1 MAAILLHLLPHL
13 LLQSAPA
20 SSPAASFSLARE
32 LSRPV
37 ARALEREVTV
47 GEVLGRVE
55 KGWWPGLSA
64 DLDGPYGW
72 FHLHSPLF
80 DRWVSDHVDLLLL
93 EKSVPQA
100 LASDEEVNGEARR
113 MVQGEIEKLRRE
125 GRRTDPEIES
135 ALLDRRRK
143 QEGISIER
151 NLRLEK
157 SLPPLTADALR
168 GHFYRSALNYG
179 GRVRAAHLFFQTTDP
194 TTLARLP
201 LARREEARRR
211 AEEAKRRADAGEDF
225 AELART
231 LSEDP
236 ATVERGGD
244 LGFFPRT
251 GKVPEEVARAAF
263 AGHPGE
269 VLGPVESERG
279 FHVLRILDR
288 RAGRHPEF
296 NSVRGEVE
304 EDLRRERRRERI
316 LELRR
321 AGGVVIY

>member
-1 MAAILLHLLPHL
+1 MVPVLLL

-20 SSPAASFSLARE
+20 SSPAADFSLARE
-32 LSRPV
+32 TPRPV
-37 ARALEREVTV
+37 ARVFDRDVTV
-47 GEVLGRVE
+47 GEVLDRVE
-55 KGWWPGLSA
+55 RRWWPGLAA
-64 DLDGPYGW
+64 DLAGPYGW
-72 FHLHSPLF
+72 FHIHSPLF

-93 EKSVPQA
+93 EKEAPQV
-100 LASDEEVNGEARR
+100 LASDEEVTAEARR
-113 MVQGEIEKLRRE
+113 RIQPEMEKLRRE
-125 GRRTDPEIES
+125 GRRTDPEIEA

-143 QEGISIER
+143 QDGISIER
-151 NLRLEK
+151 DLRLEK
-157 SLPPLTADALR
+157 SLAPLTADALR

-194 TTLARLP
+194 KTLARLP
-201 LARREEARRR
+201 LARREEAKRR

-236 ATVERGGD
+236 ATLERGGD

-251 GKVPEEVARAAF
+251 GRVPEEVARAAF

-269 VLGPVESERG
+269 ILGPVESERG
-279 FHVLRILDR
+279 YHVLRILDR
-288 RAGRHPEF
+288 RTARHPDF
-296 NSVRGEVE
+296 NSVRGEVG

-316 LELRR
+316 LDLRR
-321 AGGVVIY
+321 AGGVLIY